1 MNRRDFLLCR
11 TEGSHRVAELSCEK
25 MYMHFQDLVSGIQ
38 QASPEAGTPDDAEW
52 WAGEPALLLNSLD
65 PESFFRALLDELREI
80 DTVIVKDMEWLAH
93 GDFRIRVDTLL
104 AAFKITG
111 GKVTYQHDSHDIEE
125 EVSTAL

>member
-1 MNRRDFLLCR
+1 
-11 TEGSHRVAELSCEK
+11 
-25 MYMHFQDLVSGIQ
+25 MHFQDLVSGIQ

>member
-1 MNRRDFLLCR
+1 
-11 TEGSHRVAELSCEK
+11 
-25 MYMHFQDLVSGIQ
+25 MHFQDLVSGIQ
-38 QASPEAGTPDDAEW
+38 QASPEAGTFDDAEW
-52 WAGEPALLLNSLD
+52 WAGEPALLLNSLEPD
-65 PESFFRALLDELREI
+65 RFFGSLLDELHEI

-93 GDFRIRVDTLL
+93 GEFRIRVDTLL